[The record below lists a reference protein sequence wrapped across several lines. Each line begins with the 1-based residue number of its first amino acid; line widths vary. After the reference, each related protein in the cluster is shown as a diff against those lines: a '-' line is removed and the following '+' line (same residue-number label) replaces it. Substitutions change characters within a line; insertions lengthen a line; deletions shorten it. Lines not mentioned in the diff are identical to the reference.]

1 MQELS
6 DKVAVIT
13 GAASGIG
20 LALAKRAAAE
30 GMRVVMADIEAPALA
45 DAVAE
50 IQATGAAA
58 IGVVT
63 DVANEASIQ
72 ALADRAFDEFGAVH
86 MLCNNAGVS
95 GGGGPS
101 WEIPDN
107 AWQWTFGV
115 NLWSVVYALRAFIP
129 RMIEQG
135 EGHVVNTASSAGL
148 KTLPFVAP
156 YAATKHA
163 VVAIS
168 EALCI
173 ELGMFAPGLGVS
185 VLCPG
190 WVDTKIA
197 DSDRNWPA
205 HLGEPQTPPEGGDD
219 MREVSR
225 GLLSAGISPS
235 VAADAV
241 FAAVNEDRFWVFPD
255 GMGPRLAH
263 ARIDE
268 IDGGTLPVMTELFD
282 DTDYGRTK

>member
-1 MQELS
+1 MQELTG
-6 DKVAVIT
+6 KVAVVT

-20 LALAKRAAAE
+20 RALSDRAAAE
-30 GMRVVMADIEAPALA
+30 GMAVVMADVEAPALA
-45 DAVAE
+45 AAAAE
-50 IQATGAAA
+50 VRATGARVLD
-58 IGVVT
+58 VVT
-63 DVANEASIQ
+63 DVADEPAI
-72 ALADRAFDEFGAVH
+72 AHLADAAFAEFGAVH
-86 MLCNNAGVS
+86 LLCQNAGVS

-115 NLWSVVYALRAFIP
+115 NLWSVVYGLRAFVP
-129 RMIEQG
+129 RMIAQG
-135 EGHVVNTASSAGL
+135 EGHIVNTASSAGL

-173 ELGMFAPGLGVS
+173 ELGMFGPGLGVS

-190 WVDTKIA
+190 WVDTAIA

-205 HLGEPQTPPEGGDD
+205 HLGTPPVAPEGGDD

-225 GLLSAGISPS
+225 GLLAAGIPPS
-235 VAADAV
+235 TAAAAVFDAV
-241 FAAVNEDRFWVFPD
+241 RADRFWVFPD

-268 IDGGTLPVMTELFD
+268 IDGDTKPVITELYD
-282 DTDYGRTK
+282 GTDYARSE

>member
-1 MQELS
+1 MQELTG
-6 DKVAVIT
+6 KVAVVT

-20 LALAKRAAAE
+20 RALSDRAAAE
-30 GMRVVMADIEAPALA
+30 GMAVVMADVEAPALA
-45 DAVAE
+45 
-50 IQATGAAA
+50 AAA
-58 IGVVT
+58 AEVRASGARVLDVVT
-63 DVANEASIQ
+63 DVADEPAV
-72 ALADRAFDEFGAVH
+72 ARLADAAFAEFGAVH
-86 MLCNNAGVS
+86 LLCQNAGVS

-115 NLWSVVYALRAFIP
+115 NLWSVVYGLRAFVP
-129 RMIEQG
+129 RMIAQG
-135 EGHVVNTASSAGL
+135 EGHIVNTASSAGL

-173 ELGMFAPGLGVS
+173 ELGMFGPGLGVS

-190 WVDTKIA
+190 WVDTAIA

-205 HLGEPQTPPEGGDD
+205 HLGTPPAAPEGGDD

-225 GLLSAGISPS
+225 GLLAAGIPPS
-235 VAADAV
+235 TAAAAVFDAV
-241 FAAVNEDRFWVFPD
+241 RADRFWVFPD

-268 IDGGTLPVMTELFD
+268 IDGDSKPVITELYD
-282 DTDYGRTK
+282 GTDYARPE

>member
-1 MQELS
+1 MQDLTG
-6 DKVAVIT
+6 KVAVVT

-20 LALAKRAAAE
+20 RALSDRAASE
-30 GMRVVMADIEAPALA
+30 GMAVVMADVEAPALA
-45 DAVAE
+45 AAAAE
-50 IQATGAAA
+50 VRATGARVLD
-58 IGVVT
+58 VVT
-63 DVANEASIQ
+63 DVADEA
-72 ALADRAFDEFGAVH
+72 AVARLADAAFAEFGGVH
-86 MLCNNAGVS
+86 VLCQNAGVS

-115 NLWSVVYALRAFIP
+115 NLWSIVYGLRAFVP

-135 EGHVVNTASSAGL
+135 EGHIVNTASSAGL

-190 WVDTKIA
+190 WVDTRIA

-205 HLGEPQTPPEGGDD
+205 HLGAPPNAPEGGDD

-225 GLLSAGISPS
+225 GLLAAGIPPS
-235 VAADAV
+235 TAAAAVFDAV
-241 FAAVNEDRFWVFPD
+241 VADRFWVFPD

-268 IDGGTLPVMTELFD
+268 IDGGTKPVITELYD
-282 DTDYGRTK
+282 GTDYAQPE

>member
-1 MQELS
+1 MQELTG
-6 DKVAVIT
+6 KVAVVT

-20 LALAKRAAAE
+20 RALSDRAAAE
-30 GMRVVMADIEAPALA
+30 GMAVVMADVEAPTLA
-45 DAVAE
+45 AAAAE
-50 IQATGAAA
+50 VRATGARVLD
-58 IGVVT
+58 VVT
-63 DVANEASIQ
+63 DVAAEA
-72 ALADRAFDEFGAVH
+72 AVARLADAAFAEFGAVH
-86 MLCNNAGVS
+86 LLCQNAGVS

-115 NLWSVVYALRAFIP
+115 NLWSIVYGLRAFVP
-129 RMIEQG
+129 RMIAQG
-135 EGHVVNTASSAGL
+135 EGHIVNTASSAGL

-173 ELGMFAPGLGVS
+173 ELGMFGPGLGVS

-190 WVDTKIA
+190 WVDTRIA

-205 HLGEPQTPPEGGDD
+205 HLGELPGAPDGGDD

-225 GLLSAGISPS
+225 GLLAAGIPPS
-235 VAADAV
+235 TVAGAVFDAV
-241 FAAVNEDRFWVFPD
+241 VADRFWVFPD

-268 IDGGTLPVMTELFD
+268 IDGDTKPVITELYD
-282 DTDYGRTK
+282 GTDYAQPG